1 MSLADRDIQSF
12 YWGVAKKNATP
23 LLFVFLEKKCTFV
36 VANLKLLLG
45 MKRFILMIVAMA
57 AVGTLSA
64 QDPRSV
70 LTSAEIAH
78 DKAVTEQKQ
87 AVENARNEERR
98 IIDAANERLS
108 SVKDEYADA
117 KEEYKRVLEEQ
128 KRRVEMAR
136 EKRDEVKIRY
146 KQEKIRRKQEIAA
159 AKARTK
165 GVAEEHK
172 SRVAQS
178 KAEIARL
185 KSESPKR

>member
-1 MSLADRDIQSF
+1 MSGLKILLTVALISEHMHKQVTQF
-12 YWGVAKKNATP
+12 FTAALGVAGNVRRIAA
-23 LLFVFLEKKCTFV
+23 VFIAHKGR
-36 VANLKLLLG
+36 N
-45 MKRFILMIVAMA
+45 VAMA

-98 IIDAANERLS
+98 IVDAANERLS

-165 GVAEEHK
+165 GVTEEHK